1 MIGSRAEAISH
12 RSLNAAAGPPSAV
25 DCIDR
30 ASAVGEN
37 HPSLFPMLC
46 ASLSTLRSGDWGHL
60 RTGTSIAGGPSAVR
74 HRSAAAL
81 VVERGE
87 KNLGHWMRFGQIE
100 LELDTD
106 STASNHDRR
115 LTIRCMR
122 GDLI

>member
-30 ASAVGEN
+30 ASVVGEN

-46 ASLSTLRSGDWGHL
+46 ASLSTLRS
-60 RTGTSIAGGPSAVR
+60 
-74 HRSAAAL
+74 AAAL
-81 VVERGE
+81 VVERRE
-87 KNLGHWMRFGQIE
+87 KNLGRWMRFGQIG

-106 STASNHDRR
+106 STASNRDRR

-122 GDLI
+122 GDLS